1 MKTELFEKMI
11 RKIVREELDF
21 YASKIIKEMTEVT
34 SQRMVIENKNSSNTN
49 SKVNPSYTTTLEHN
63 ITQPTT
69 ATLRESLMGFKNE
82 LDREYGMESNS
93 AKMQF
98 DGMEVPPELDAVFN
112 KNYSDFMK
120 KITK

>member
-34 SQRMVIENKNSSNTN
+34 SQRMVIENNNSLNPN
-49 SKVNPSYTTTLEHN
+49 SKQNSLYTTTVDHN
-63 ITQPTT
+63 KTESSR

-82 LDREYGMESNS
+82 LDREYGIESNS
-93 AKMQF
+93 EKMQF
-98 DGMEVPPELDAVFN
+98 DGMEVPPELAAVFN
-112 KNYSDFMK
+112 KDYSDFMK
-120 KITK
+120 KIKK